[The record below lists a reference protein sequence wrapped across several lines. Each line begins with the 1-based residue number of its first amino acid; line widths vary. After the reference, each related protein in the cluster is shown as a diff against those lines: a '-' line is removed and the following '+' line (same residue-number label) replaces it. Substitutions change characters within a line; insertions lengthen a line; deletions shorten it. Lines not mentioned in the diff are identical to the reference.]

1 MRAQVRAANANQ
13 QTLLLFFHAL
23 NCVLA
28 VATPGTGKPVRGRLS
43 PSMGSAPLYD
53 MAPTQAEEA

>member
-1 MRAQVRAANANQ
+1 MKAANITQ

-23 NCVLA
+23 PFVLA

-43 PSMGSAPLYD
+43 PSTGSAPLYD
-53 MAPTQAEEA
+53 VAPTQAEEA